1 MLTLIFEGDAIV
13 LAVERLVLDTADFLR
28 TLVLDMVEMVKVV
41 VVAYSRNFSDTSAK
55 ESGMASERWLRSVD
69 GFTKVMSMSM
79 VISCMV
85 ARLVPMTSK
94 VSKAVA
100 VTIVLMVSMEAK
112 ATSMDLYQGHMEI
125 RGPKMFVTFL
135 LIIICLL
142 FGVIVWLVSKLK
154 TPQPPRK
161 VLRTVACQTQT
172 TYVRGYRFNP
182 VGHYVGHVNVE
193 AMSIAH

>member
-1 MLTLIFEGDAIV
+1 M
-13 LAVERLVLDTADFLR
+13 
-28 TLVLDMVEMVKVV
+28 LDMVEMVKVV

-112 ATSMDLYQGHMEI
+112 ATSMDVYEGHMEI
-125 RGPKMFVTFL
+125 RGPKMFVTFRHAHIHAL
-135 LIIICLL
+135 KPDKFRSHCDSYSLAPGFVCAMVGLL
-142 FGVIVWLVSKLK
+142 FWGGGRERRPYGVLA
-154 TPQPPRK
+154 R
-161 VLRTVACQTQT
+161 R
-172 TYVRGYRFNP
+172 
-182 VGHYVGHVNVE
+182 
-193 AMSIAH
+193 

>member
-69 GFTKVMSMSM
+69 GSTKVMSMSM

-100 VTIVLMVSMEAK
+100 VTIVLMVSISGPQDVYDLPFDYHLPLVWCDRLACEQAEDTTT
-112 ATSMDLYQGHMEI
+112 TSE
-125 RGPKMFVTFL
+125 
-135 LIIICLL
+135 
-142 FGVIVWLVSKLK
+142 
-154 TPQPPRK
+154 
-161 VLRTVACQTQT
+161 
-172 TYVRGYRFNP
+172 
-182 VGHYVGHVNVE
+182 
-193 AMSIAH
+193 SIANSGMPNADHLCARIPL